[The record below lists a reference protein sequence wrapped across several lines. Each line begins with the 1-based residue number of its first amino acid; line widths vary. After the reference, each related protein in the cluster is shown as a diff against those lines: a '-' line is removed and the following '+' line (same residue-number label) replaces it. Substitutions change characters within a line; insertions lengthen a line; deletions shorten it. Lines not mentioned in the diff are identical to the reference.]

1 MARILV
7 ALLTAGL
14 LGGCI
19 VLPLDY
25 YDHRSGHRHRE
36 WSDRAPGDHAPPH
49 RHHREWR
56 YRDRY

>member
-1 MARILV
+1 MARLLI

-25 YDHRSGHRHRE
+25 YDHPGGHRHRH
-36 WSDRAPGDHAPPH
+36 WSDRHPGADGPSH